1 MSMTRPTTTVYA
13 AGAVL
18 WRTIGD
24 DIHIL
29 VIHRTEHKDISL
41 PKGKVDPGE
50 TLPQTAVREIRE
62 ETGIKISL
70 GVPVGITEYR
80 MPNGKDKVVHYWAAE
95 VTPKAIQKSKFVP
108 NDEVAALEWLPLA
121 SARGELSYEPDK
133 EILDKFAALVK
144 EGITQ
149 TFAVVVLRHAKA
161 TPHDQWDG
169 ADYTRPLTERGQSQA
184 HGIVRTI
191 ETWKPKRLI
200 TSSAV
205 RCKETIAPL
214 AKALGR
220 DVKSTN
226 KISQDAFE
234 DGKADVRGIVGD
246 IVRTRKSTVVC
257 THGPVA
263 PAVIRELALATGT
276 LRTEDLNMAG
286 MLDTA
291 SFSVVHLSSTHPSSG
306 IIAVETHSSQL

>member
-1 MSMTRPTTTVYA
+1 MSSRPTTVYA

-24 DIHIL
+24 DIHVL

-62 ETGIKISL
+62 ETGIKVSL
-70 GVPVGITEYR
+70 GVPVGITDYF
-80 MPNGKDKVVHYWAAE
+80 MPNGKQKIVHYWAAE

-121 SARGELSYEPDK
+121 TARGELSYEPDK
-133 EILDKFAALVK
+133 EILDNFAALVK

-149 TFAVVVLRHAKA
+149 TFAVVVLRHGKA
-161 TPHDQWDG
+161 TSPSEWRG
-169 ADYTRPLTERGQSQA
+169 ADATRPLTERGLTQA

-191 ETWKPKRLI
+191 AAWKPKKFI
-200 TSSAV
+200 SSTAV
-205 RCKETIAPL
+205 RCKETITPT
-214 AKALGR
+214 AKAMGKE
-220 DVKSTN
+220 VKFTS

-234 DGKADVRGIVGD
+234 SGQADVRDVVGN
-246 IVRTRKSTVVC
+246 IVRKRKSTVVC

-276 LRTEDLNMAG
+276 PRTSALDEAG

-291 SFSVVHLSSTHPSSG
+291 SFSVVHLSATHPSSG
-306 IIAVETHSSQL
+306 IIAVETHESLL

>member
-1 MSMTRPTTTVYA
+1 MSTAHPTTVYA

-18 WRTIGD
+18 WRIIGD
-24 DIHIL
+24 DVHVL

-62 ETGIKISL
+62 ETGIKVAL
-70 GVPVGITEYR
+70 GVPLGATEYV
-80 MPNGKDKVVHYWAAE
+80 MPNGKNKFVQYWAAE
-95 VTPKAIQKSKFVP
+95 VTTKAIQKSKFVP

-133 EILDKFAALVK
+133 EILDNFAALVK
-144 EGITQ
+144 DGVTK
-149 TFAVVVLRHAKA
+149 TFAVVVLRHGKA
-161 TPHDQWDG
+161 TSPSDWRGED
-169 ADYTRPLTERGQSQA
+169 ATRPLTERGLTQA

-191 ETWKPKRLI
+191 AAWKPKRFI
-200 TSSAV
+200 SSTAA
-205 RCKETIAPL
+205 RCKATIAPV
-214 AKALGR
+214 AKALGK

-234 DGKADVRGIVGD
+234 SGKADVRSVVGQV
-246 IVRTRKSTVVC
+246 VRKRKSSVIC

-276 LRTEDLNMAG
+276 PRSAALDEAS

-291 SFSVVHLSSTHPSSG
+291 SFTVVHLSSTHPSSG
-306 IIAVETHSSQL
+306 IIAVETHDSQL

>member
-1 MSMTRPTTTVYA
+1 MSTDRPTTVYA

-24 DIHIL
+24 DVHVL

-62 ETGIKISL
+62 ETGIKVAL
-70 GVPVGITEYR
+70 GVPLGATEYV
-80 MPNGKDKVVHYWAAE
+80 MPNGKNKFVQYWAAE
-95 VTPKAIQKSKFVP
+95 VTTKAIQKSKFVP

-133 EILDKFAALVK
+133 EILDNFAALVK
-144 EGITQ
+144 DGVTK
-149 TFAVVVLRHAKA
+149 TFAVVVLRHGKA
-161 TPHDQWDG
+161 TSPSDWRGED
-169 ADYTRPLTERGQSQA
+169 ATRPLTERGLTQA

-191 ETWKPKRLI
+191 AAWKPKRFI
-200 TSSAV
+200 SSTAA
-205 RCKETIAPL
+205 RCKATIAPV
-214 AKALGR
+214 AKALGK
-220 DVKSTN
+220 DVKVTN

-234 DGKADVRGIVGD
+234 SGKADVRSVVGQV
-246 IVRTRKSTVVC
+246 VRKRKSTVIC

-276 LRTEDLNMAG
+276 PHTGALDEAS

-291 SFSVVHLSSTHPSSG
+291 SFTVVHLSSTHPSSG
-306 IIAVETHSSQL
+306 IISVETHDSQL

>member
-1 MSMTRPTTTVYA
+1 MTVFA
-13 AGAVL
+13 AGAIC
-18 WRTIGD
+18 WREEKGR
-24 DIHIL
+24 L
-29 VIHRTEHKDISL
+29 LVAVIHRARYNDWGW

-62 ETGIKISL
+62 ETGIKVAL
-70 GVPVGITEYR
+70 GVPLGATEYV
-80 MPNGKDKVVHYWAAE
+80 MPNGKNKFVQYWAAE
-95 VTPKAIQKSKFVP
+95 VTTKAIQKSKFVP

-133 EILDKFAALVK
+133 EILDNFAALVK
-144 EGITQ
+144 DGVTK
-149 TFAVVVLRHAKA
+149 TFAVVVLRHGKA
-161 TPHDQWDG
+161 TSPSDWRGED
-169 ADYTRPLTERGQSQA
+169 ATRPLTERGLTQA

-191 ETWKPKRLI
+191 AAWKPKRFI
-200 TSSAV
+200 SSTAA
-205 RCKETIAPL
+205 RCKATIAPV
-214 AKALGR
+214 AKALGK

-234 DGKADVRGIVGD
+234 TGKADVRSAVGQV
-246 IVRTRKSTVVC
+246 VRKRKSSVIC

-276 LRTEDLNMAG
+276 PRSAALDEAS

-291 SFSVVHLSSTHPSSG
+291 SFTVVHLSSTHPSSG
-306 IIAVETHSSQL
+306 IIAVETHDSQL

>member
-1 MSMTRPTTTVYA
+1 MSTARPTTVYA

-18 WRTIGD
+18 WRIIGD
-24 DIHIL
+24 DVHVL
-29 VIHRTEHKDISL
+29 VIHRTEHKDVSL

-62 ETGIKISL
+62 ETGIKVAL
-70 GVPVGITEYR
+70 GVPLGATEYV
-80 MPNGKDKVVHYWAAE
+80 MPNGKNKFVQYWAAE
-95 VTPKAIQKSKFVP
+95 VTTKAIQKSKFVP

-133 EILDKFAALVK
+133 EILDNFAALVK
-144 EGITQ
+144 DGVTK
-149 TFAVVVLRHAKA
+149 TFAVVVLRHGKA
-161 TPHDQWDG
+161 TSPSDWRGED
-169 ADYTRPLTERGQSQA
+169 ATRPLTERGLTQA

-191 ETWKPKRLI
+191 AAWKPKRFI
-200 TSSAV
+200 SSTAA
-205 RCKETIAPL
+205 RCKATIAPV
-214 AKALGR
+214 AKALGK
-220 DVKSTN
+220 DVKATN

-234 DGKADVRGIVGD
+234 SGKADVRSVVGQV
-246 IVRTRKSTVVC
+246 VRKRKSTVIC

-276 LRTEDLNMAG
+276 PHTGALDEAS

-291 SFSVVHLSSTHPSSG
+291 SFTVVHLSSTHPSSG
-306 IIAVETHSSQL
+306 IISVETHDSQL

>member
-1 MSMTRPTTTVYA
+1 MSTARPTTVYA

-24 DIHIL
+24 DIHVL

-62 ETGIKISL
+62 ETGIKVAL
-70 GVPVGITEYR
+70 GVPLGATEYV
-80 MPNGKDKVVHYWAAE
+80 MPNGKNKFVQYWAAE
-95 VTPKAIQKSKFVP
+95 VTTKAIQKSKFVP

-133 EILDKFAALVK
+133 EILDNFAALVK
-144 EGITQ
+144 DGVTK
-149 TFAVVVLRHAKA
+149 TFAVVVLRHGKA
-161 TPHDQWDG
+161 TSPSDWRGED
-169 ADYTRPLTERGQSQA
+169 ATRPLTERGLTQA

-191 ETWKPKRLI
+191 AAWKPKRFI
-200 TSSAV
+200 SSTAA
-205 RCKETIAPL
+205 RCKATIAPV
-214 AKALGR
+214 AKALGK
-220 DVKSTN
+220 DVKATN

-234 DGKADVRGIVGD
+234 SGKADVRSVVGQV
-246 IVRTRKSTVVC
+246 VRKRKSTVVC

-276 LRTEDLNMAG
+276 PRSAALDEAS

-291 SFSVVHLSSTHPSSG
+291 SFTVVHLSSTHPSSG
-306 IIAVETHSSQL
+306 IIAVETHDSQL

>member
-1 MSMTRPTTTVYA
+1 MSTAHPTTVYA

-18 WRTIGD
+18 WRIIGD
-24 DIHIL
+24 DVHVL

-62 ETGIKISL
+62 ETGIKVAL
-70 GVPVGITEYR
+70 GVPLGATEYV
-80 MPNGKDKVVHYWAAE
+80 MPNGKNKFVQYWAAE
-95 VTPKAIQKSKFVP
+95 VTTKAIQKSKFVP

-133 EILDKFAALVK
+133 EILDTFAALVK
-144 EGITQ
+144 DGVTK
-149 TFAVVVLRHAKA
+149 TFAVVVLRHGKA
-161 TPHDQWDG
+161 TSPSDWRGED
-169 ADYTRPLTERGQSQA
+169 ATRPLTERGLTQA

-191 ETWKPKRLI
+191 AAWKPKRFI
-200 TSSAV
+200 SSAAA
-205 RCKETIAPL
+205 RCKATIAPV
-214 AKALGR
+214 AKALGK

-234 DGKADVRGIVGD
+234 SGKADVRYVVGQV
-246 IVRTRKSTVVC
+246 VRKRKSTVIC

-276 LRTEDLNMAG
+276 PRSAALDEAS

-291 SFSVVHLSSTHPSSG
+291 SFTVVHLSSTHPSSG
-306 IIAVETHSSQL
+306 IIAVETHDSQL

>member
-1 MSMTRPTTTVYA
+1 MSTAHPTTVYA

-18 WRTIGD
+18 WRIIGD
-24 DIHIL
+24 DVHVL

-62 ETGIKISL
+62 ETGIKVAL
-70 GVPVGITEYR
+70 GVPLGATEYV
-80 MPNGKDKVVHYWAAE
+80 MPNGKNKFVQYWAAE
-95 VTPKAIQKSKFVP
+95 VTTKAIQKSKFVP

-133 EILDKFAALVK
+133 EILDNFAALVK
-144 EGITQ
+144 DGVTK
-149 TFAVVVLRHAKA
+149 TFAVVVLRHGKA
-161 TPHDQWDG
+161 TSPSDWRGED
-169 ADYTRPLTERGQSQA
+169 ATRPLTERGLTQA

-191 ETWKPKRLI
+191 AAWKPKRFI
-200 TSSAV
+200 SSTAA
-205 RCKETIAPL
+205 RCKATIAPV
-214 AKALGR
+214 AKALGK

-234 DGKADVRGIVGD
+234 SGKADVRSVVGQV
-246 IVRTRKSTVVC
+246 VRKRKSTVIC

-276 LRTEDLNMAG
+276 PRSAALDEAS

-291 SFSVVHLSSTHPSSG
+291 SFTVVHLSSTHPSSG
-306 IIAVETHSSQL
+306 IIAVETHDSQL

>member
-1 MSMTRPTTTVYA
+1 MSTAHPTTVYA

-18 WRTIGD
+18 WRIIGD
-24 DIHIL
+24 DVHVL

-62 ETGIKISL
+62 ETGIKVAL
-70 GVPVGITEYR
+70 GVPLGATEYV
-80 MPNGKDKVVHYWAAE
+80 MPNGKNKFVQYWAAE
-95 VTPKAIQKSKFVP
+95 VTTKAIQKSKFVP

-133 EILDKFAALVK
+133 EILDNFAALVK
-144 EGITQ
+144 DGVTR
-149 TFAVVVLRHAKA
+149 TFAVVVLRHGKA
-161 TPHDQWDG
+161 TSPSDWRGED
-169 ADYTRPLTERGQSQA
+169 ATRPLTERGLTQA

-191 ETWKPKRLI
+191 AAWKPKRFI
-200 TSSAV
+200 SSTAA
-205 RCKETIAPL
+205 RCKATIAPV
-214 AKALGR
+214 AKALGK

-234 DGKADVRGIVGD
+234 SGKADVRYVVGQV
-246 IVRTRKSTVVC
+246 VRKRKSTVIC

-276 LRTEDLNMAG
+276 PRSAALDEAS

-291 SFSVVHLSSTHPSSG
+291 SFTVVHLSSTHPSSG
-306 IIAVETHSSQL
+306 IIAVETHDSQL

>member
-1 MSMTRPTTTVYA
+1 MSTAHPTTVYA

-18 WRTIGD
+18 WRIIGD
-24 DIHIL
+24 DVHVL

-62 ETGIKISL
+62 ETGIKVAL
-70 GVPVGITEYR
+70 GVPLGATEYV
-80 MPNGKDKVVHYWAAE
+80 MPNGKNKFVQYWAAE
-95 VTPKAIQKSKFVP
+95 VTTKAIQKSKFVP

-133 EILDKFAALVK
+133 EILDNFAALVK
-144 EGITQ
+144 DGVTR
-149 TFAVVVLRHAKA
+149 TFAVVVLRHGKA
-161 TPHDQWDG
+161 TSPSDWRGED
-169 ADYTRPLTERGQSQA
+169 ATRPLTERGLTQA

-191 ETWKPKRLI
+191 AAWKPKRFI
-200 TSSAV
+200 SSTAA
-205 RCKETIAPL
+205 RCKATIAPV
-214 AKALGR
+214 AKALGK

-234 DGKADVRGIVGD
+234 SGKADVRSVVGQV
-246 IVRTRKSTVVC
+246 VRKRKSTVIC

-276 LRTEDLNMAG
+276 PRSAALDEAS

-291 SFSVVHLSSTHPSSG
+291 SFTVVHLSSTHPSSG
-306 IIAVETHSSQL
+306 IIAVETHDSQL

>member
-1 MSMTRPTTTVYA
+1 MSTAHPTTVYA

-18 WRTIGD
+18 WRIIGD
-24 DIHIL
+24 DVHVL
-29 VIHRTEHKDISL
+29 VIHRTEHKDVSL

-62 ETGIKISL
+62 ETGIKVAL
-70 GVPVGITEYR
+70 GVPLGATEYV
-80 MPNGKDKVVHYWAAE
+80 MPNGKNKFVQYWAAE
-95 VTPKAIQKSKFVP
+95 VTTKAIQKSKFVP

-133 EILDKFAALVK
+133 EILDNFAALVK
-144 EGITQ
+144 DGVTK
-149 TFAVVVLRHAKA
+149 TFAVVVLRHGKA
-161 TPHDQWDG
+161 TSPSDWRGED
-169 ADYTRPLTERGQSQA
+169 ATRPLTERGLTQA

-191 ETWKPKRLI
+191 AAWKPKRFI
-200 TSSAV
+200 SSTAA
-205 RCKETIAPL
+205 RCKATIAPV
-214 AKALGR
+214 AKALGK

-234 DGKADVRGIVGD
+234 SGKADVRSVVGQV
-246 IVRTRKSTVVC
+246 VRKRKSSVIC

-276 LRTEDLNMAG
+276 PRTAALDEAS

-291 SFSVVHLSSTHPSSG
+291 SFTVVHLSSTHPSSG
-306 IIAVETHSSQL
+306 IIAVETHDSQL

>member
-1 MSMTRPTTTVYA
+1 MSTRPTTVYA

-18 WRTIGD
+18 WRIIGD
-24 DIHIL
+24 DIHVL

-62 ETGIKISL
+62 ETGIKVAL
-70 GVPVGITEYR
+70 GVPLGATEYV
-80 MPNGKDKVVHYWAAE
+80 MPNGKNKFVQYWAAE
-95 VTPKAIQKSKFVP
+95 VTTKAIHKSKFVP

-121 SARGELSYEPDK
+121 SARGELSYEPDR
-133 EILDKFAALVK
+133 EILDNFAALVK
-144 EGITQ
+144 DGVTK
-149 TFAVVVLRHAKA
+149 TFAVVVLRHGKA
-161 TPHDQWDG
+161 TSPSDWRGED
-169 ADYTRPLTERGQSQA
+169 ATRPLTERGLTQA

-191 ETWKPKRLI
+191 AAWKPKRFI
-200 TSSAV
+200 SSTAA
-205 RCKETIAPL
+205 RCKATIAPV
-214 AKALGR
+214 AKALGK
-220 DVKSTN
+220 DIKTTT

-234 DGKADVRGIVGD
+234 SGKADVRSVVGQV
-246 IVRTRKSTVVC
+246 VRKRKSTVIC

-276 LRTEDLNMAG
+276 PRSAALDEAS

-291 SFSVVHLSSTHPSSG
+291 SFTVVHLSSTHPSSG
-306 IIAVETHSSQL
+306 IISVETHDSLL

>member
-1 MSMTRPTTTVYA
+1 MSTAHPTTVYA

-24 DIHIL
+24 DVHVL
-29 VIHRTEHKDISL
+29 VIHRTEHKDVSL

-62 ETGIKISL
+62 ETGIKVAL
-70 GVPVGITEYR
+70 GVPLGATEYV
-80 MPNGKDKVVHYWAAE
+80 MPNGKNKFVQYWAAE
-95 VTPKAIQKSKFVP
+95 VTTKAIQKSKFVP

-133 EILDKFAALVK
+133 EILDNFAALVK
-144 EGITQ
+144 DGVTK
-149 TFAVVVLRHAKA
+149 TFAVVVLRHGKA
-161 TPHDQWDG
+161 TSPSDWRGED
-169 ADYTRPLTERGQSQA
+169 ATRPLTERGLTQA

-191 ETWKPKRLI
+191 AAWKPKRFI
-200 TSSAV
+200 SSTAA
-205 RCKETIAPL
+205 RCKATIAPV
-214 AKALGR
+214 AKALGK

-234 DGKADVRGIVGD
+234 SGKADVRSVVGQV
-246 IVRTRKSTVVC
+246 VRKRKSSVIC

-276 LRTEDLNMAG
+276 PRSAALDEAS

-291 SFSVVHLSSTHPSSG
+291 SFTVVHLSSTHPSSG
-306 IIAVETHSSQL
+306 IIAVETHDSQL

>member
-1 MSMTRPTTTVYA
+1 MSTAHPTTVYA

-18 WRTIGD
+18 WRIIGD
-24 DIHIL
+24 DVHVL

-62 ETGIKISL
+62 ETGIKVAL
-70 GVPVGITEYR
+70 GVPLGATEYV
-80 MPNGKDKVVHYWAAE
+80 MPNGKNKFVQYWAAE
-95 VTPKAIQKSKFVP
+95 VTTKAIQKSKFVP

-133 EILDKFAALVK
+133 EILDNFAALVK
-144 EGITQ
+144 DGVTK
-149 TFAVVVLRHAKA
+149 TFAVVVLRHGKA
-161 TPHDQWDG
+161 TSPSDWRGED
-169 ADYTRPLTERGQSQA
+169 ATRPLTERGLTQA

-191 ETWKPKRLI
+191 AAWKPKRFI
-200 TSSAV
+200 SSTAA
-205 RCKETIAPL
+205 RCKATIAPV
-214 AKALGR
+214 AKALGK

-234 DGKADVRGIVGD
+234 SGKADVRSVVGQV
-246 IVRTRKSTVVC
+246 VRKRKSTVVC

-276 LRTEDLNMAG
+276 PRSAALDEAS

-291 SFSVVHLSSTHPSSG
+291 SFTVVHLSSTHPSSG
-306 IIAVETHSSQL
+306 IIAVETHDSQL

>member
-1 MSMTRPTTTVYA
+1 MSTAHPTTVYA

-18 WRTIGD
+18 WRIIGD
-24 DIHIL
+24 DVHVL

-62 ETGIKISL
+62 ETGIKVAL
-70 GVPVGITEYR
+70 GVPLGATEYV
-80 MPNGKDKVVHYWAAE
+80 MPNGKNKFVQYWAAE
-95 VTPKAIQKSKFVP
+95 VTTKAIQKSKFVP

-133 EILDKFAALVK
+133 EILDNFAALVK
-144 EGITQ
+144 DGVTR
-149 TFAVVVLRHAKA
+149 TFAVVVLRHGKA
-161 TPHDQWDG
+161 TSPSDWRGED
-169 ADYTRPLTERGQSQA
+169 ATRPLTERGLTQA

-191 ETWKPKRLI
+191 AAWKPKRFI
-200 TSSAV
+200 SSTAA
-205 RCKETIAPL
+205 RCKATIAPV
-214 AKALGR
+214 AKALGK

-234 DGKADVRGIVGD
+234 SGKADVRSVVGQV
-246 IVRTRKSTVVC
+246 VRKRKSTVVC

-276 LRTEDLNMAG
+276 PRSAALDEAS

-291 SFSVVHLSSTHPSSG
+291 SFTVVHLSSTHPSSG
-306 IIAVETHSSQL
+306 IIAVETHDSQL

>member
-24 DIHIL
+24 DIHVL

-62 ETGIKISL
+62 ETGIKVSL

-95 VTPKAIQKSKFVP
+95 VTSKAIQKSKFVP

-121 SARGELSYEPDK
+121 TARGELSYEPDQ

-144 EGITQ
+144 EGITK
-149 TFAVVVLRHAKA
+149 TFAVVVLRHGKA
-161 TPHDQWDG
+161 TAPSDWRGEDH
-169 ADYTRPLTERGQSQA
+169 TRPLTERGLTQA

-191 ETWKPKRLI
+191 AAWKPRRLI
-200 TSSAV
+200 SSTAV

-220 DVKSTN
+220 DVKATA

-234 DGKADVRGIVGD
+234 DGTADVRGIVGK

-276 LRTEDLNMAG
+276 LRTQDLDMAG

-291 SFSVVHLSSTHPSSG
+291 AFSVVHLSSTHPSSG

>member
-1 MSMTRPTTTVYA
+1 MSTTRPITTVYA

-24 DIHIL
+24 DIHVL

-62 ETGIKISL
+62 ETGIKVSL
-70 GVPVGITEYR
+70 GVPLGATEYI
-80 MPNGKDKVVHYWAAE
+80 MPNGKNKFVQYWAAE
-95 VTPKAIQKSKFVP
+95 VSTKAIQKSKFVP

-133 EILDKFAALVK
+133 EILDNFAALVK
-144 EGITQ
+144 EGVTK
-149 TFAVVVLRHAKA
+149 TFAVVVLRHGKA
-161 TPHDQWDG
+161 TSPSDWRGED
-169 ADYTRPLTERGQSQA
+169 ATRPLTERGLTQA

-191 ETWKPKRLI
+191 AAWKPKSFI
-200 TSSAV
+200 SSTAV
-205 RCKETIAPL
+205 RCIETITPVAT
-214 AKALGR
+214 AL
-220 DVKSTN
+220 KKTIKITN

-234 DGKADVRGIVGD
+234 SGKADVRSVVGGV
-246 IVRTRKSTVVC
+246 VRKRKSTVVC
-257 THGPVA
+257 SHGPVS

-276 LRTEDLNMAG
+276 PWTSALEEAGLLN
-286 MLDTA
+286 TA

-306 IIAVETHSSQL
+306 IIAVETHDSVL